1 MSNTVEF
8 DVLGVGNA
16 IVDVLAEAEDSFLQA
31 EGITKGG
38 MTLIDSDRAV
48 ELYGKMGPGVEMSG
62 GSAANTL
69 AGVASL
75 GGSGAYIG
83 KVRDDQLGQV
93 FAHDIRAIGVRYETR
108 PLAEGPPTARCLILI
123 TPDAQRSMN
132 TFLGASTLL
141 DPSDIDADL
150 VRAARVTYLE
160 GYLFDPPA
168 AKQAFFLA
176 AEIAHAAGRKVAL
189 TLSDSFCVERHHA
202 EFTRLVENVDILFA
216 NEGEARMLTGA
227 HSYDE
232 AARALSSA
240 CPIVCV
246 THGAQGSVI
255 FADGVAHQIPAHPVE
270 RLVDTTGAGDLYA
283 AGVLHGITSGKD
295 IPTSGRI
302 GAIAAAEIISQVGPR
317 PRRSLRELVAQ
328 GLG

>member
-1 MSNTVEF
+1 MSDRSEF

-16 IVDVLAEAEDSFLQA
+16 IVDVLAEADDSFLQV

-38 MTLIDSDRAV
+38 MTLIDADRAV
-48 ELYGKMGPGVEMSG
+48 ELYGRMGSAVEVSG

-75 GGSGAYIG
+75 GGRGAYIG
-83 KVRDDQLGQV
+83 KVKDDQLGAV
-93 FAHDIRAIGVRYETR
+93 FAHDIRAIGVRFASR

-132 TFLGASTLL
+132 TFLGACTLL
-141 DPSDIDADL
+141 TPDDIDPDL
-150 VRAARVTYLE
+150 VRAASITYLE
-160 GYLFDPPA
+160 GYLFDRPD
-168 AKQAFFLA
+168 AKAAFFLA

-189 TLSDSFCVERHHA
+189 TLSDSFCVERHHG
-202 EFTRLVENVDILFA
+202 EFTRLVEKVDILFA
-216 NEGEARMLTGA
+216 NEGEARALTGA
-227 HSYDE
+227 ATYEE
-232 AARALSSA
+232 AARTLSSV

-246 THGAQGSVI
+246 THGARGSVV
-255 FADGVAHQIPAHPVE
+255 FADGVAHEIAAHPVE

-283 AGVLHGITSGKD
+283 AGVLHGITAGRD
-295 IPTSGRI
+295 IATAGRI
-302 GAIAAAEIISQVGPR
+302 GSIAAAEIIGQVGPR

-328 GLG
+328 SLG

>member
-1 MSNTVEF
+1 MNDPVEF

-16 IVDVLAEAEDSFLQA
+16 IVDVLAEATDSFLEA
-31 EGITKGG
+31 EGIAKGG
-38 MTLIDSDRAV
+38 MTLIDADRADA
-48 ELYGKMGPGVEMSG
+48 LYGRMGPGVEMSG
-62 GSAANTL
+62 GSGANTL
-69 AGVASL
+69 AGIASL
-75 GGSGAYIG
+75 GGRGAYIG

-93 FAHDIRAIGVRYETR
+93 FAHDIGAIGVHFATP

-132 TFLGASTLL
+132 TFLGACTLL
-141 DPSDIDADL
+141 DPDDIDANL
-150 VRAARVTYLE
+150 VRAASVTYLE
-160 GYLFDPPA
+160 GYLFDRPE

-176 AEIAHAAGRKVAL
+176 AEIAHKAGRKVAL

-202 EFTRLVENVDILFA
+202 EFTRLVEKVDILFA
-216 NEGEARMLTGA
+216 NEAEARTLTGA

-232 AARALSSA
+232 AAHTLAKA

-255 FADGVAHQIPAHPVE
+255 FAQGARHPIPAHPIT

-283 AGVLHGITSGKD
+283 AGVLYGITSGKD
-295 IPTSGRI
+295 IATSGRI

-328 GLG
+328 SL

>member
-1 MSNTVEF
+1 MSNAVQF

-16 IVDVLAEAEDSFLQA
+16 IVDVLAEAGDSFLQA

-38 MTLIDSDRAV
+38 MTLIDAGRAV
-48 ELYGKMGPGVEMSG
+48 ELYDKMGPGIEMSG

-69 AGVASL
+69 AGIASL
-75 GGSGAYIG
+75 GGRGAYIG

-93 FAHDIRAIGVRYETR
+93 FAHDIRAIGVCYETK

-141 DPSDIDADL
+141 DPSDIDAGL
-150 VRAARVTYLE
+150 VRAASVTYLE
-160 GYLFDPPA
+160 GYLFDRPE

-202 EFTRLVENVDILFA
+202 EFTRLVEKVDILFA
-216 NEGEARMLTGA
+216 NEAEARMLTGA
-227 HSYDE
+227 DSYDE
-232 AARALSSA
+232 AARTLSAA

-255 FADGVAHQIPAHPVE
+255 FADGVAHRIPARPVE

-328 GLG
+328 SLG